1 MQRDPHLIKLLKI
14 IKILLLGAI
23 PILNINFKFTSMFHV
38 YFSRNNIS
46 ENSNLLLTF
55 VTFQS
60 DAVTA
65 KTQYLDD
72 NFNKCIGVNLMNIL
86 HVCFSCESVF
96 FTTILSLKTKCN
108 YKKLRNYL
116 LYKKRS
122 RKMLMKWTQGVLRVK
137 LQVG

>member
-72 NFNKCIGVNLMNIL
+72 NFNKCIEN
-86 HVCFSCESVF
+86 CKES
-96 FTTILSLKTKCN
+96 KA
-108 YKKLRNYL
+108 
-116 LYKKRS
+116 
-122 RKMLMKWTQGVLRVK
+122 
-137 LQVG
+137 